1 MCLPFAVGPIKQ
13 CWRFLRRSPKCVLEP
28 ILTMSP
34 SPTPCKQPRL
44 QLRSRA
50 RDDVLLH
57 RLLTEVR
64 AHEKK
69 VKDELRRADE
79 TIAHLRTDLDQERAY
94 SSRVKKE
101 REQARGKLEDAL
113 AEADAA
119 RHELAEM
126 RATLDSRETSHKR
139 MLADLEAG
147 LADAQRKKNRERVA
161 RDAEVKKNTAMDLQ
175 RNTEKA
181 LNTLLEKCEKIFAA
195 SGVQF
200 DAEASSSEDEGA
212 STAPGRCAV
221 ALTAEDA
228 AAPLRTPE
236 LPIAAPAVSVAA
248 ATEREPPDSAA
259 TAASDSSSS
268 SESAPH

>member
-1 MCLPFAVGPIKQ
+1 
-13 CWRFLRRSPKCVLEP
+13 
-28 ILTMSP
+28 
-34 SPTPCKQPRL
+34 
-44 QLRSRA
+44 
-50 RDDVLLH
+50 VLLN

-64 AHEKK
+64 AHERK

-79 TIAHLRTDLDQERAY
+79 TIAHLRSDLEHERVY

-113 AEADAA
+113 AEVDTA
-119 RHELAEM
+119 RHELAEL

-139 MLADLEAG
+139 KLSDVEAN
-147 LADAQRKKNRERVA
+147 LADALRKKNRERVA
-161 RDAEVKKNTAMDLQ
+161 RDAEVKKQTTMDLQ

-181 LNTLLEKCEKIFAA
+181 LNTVLEKCEKIFAA

-212 STAPGRCAV
+212 STAPGRCVV
-221 ALTAEDA
+221 APT
-228 AAPLRTPE
+228 APLKTPE
-236 LPIAAPAVSVAA
+236 LPIAAPVDSVAA
-248 ATEREPPDSAA
+248 APEPQVPVSAA

-268 SESAPH
+268 SSESAR